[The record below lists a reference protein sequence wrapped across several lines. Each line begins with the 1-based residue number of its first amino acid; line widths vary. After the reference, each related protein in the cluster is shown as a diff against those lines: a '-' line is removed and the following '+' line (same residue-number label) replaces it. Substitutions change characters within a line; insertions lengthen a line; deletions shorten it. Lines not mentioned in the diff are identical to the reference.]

1 MPGHEAPPKRT
12 FSADNEIAN
21 HQADSK
27 TLLRCVQ
34 HLGVNGCGLRFLS
47 LEVLRRSHERLLLVG
62 LLRVPETSCN
72 RRYTRYAATDRSS
85 LKED

>member
-1 MPGHEAPPKRT
+1 MAVTLATNRINTGDSCYGLLQLLAGYGTAQGQAMPGHEAPPKRT

-34 HLGVNGCGLRFLS
+34 HLGVNWVWFAISKFGGS
-47 LEVLRRSHERLLLVG
+47 Q
-62 LLRVPETSCN
+62 
-72 RRYTRYAATDRSS
+72 
-85 LKED
+85 KES